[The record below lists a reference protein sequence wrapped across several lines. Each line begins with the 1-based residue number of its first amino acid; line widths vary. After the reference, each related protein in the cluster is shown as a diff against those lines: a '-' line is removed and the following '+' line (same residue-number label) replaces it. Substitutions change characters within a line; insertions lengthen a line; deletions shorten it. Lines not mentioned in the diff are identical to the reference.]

1 VDKNKSYEFKKVT
14 AEILSYNTY
23 AVAFLNPT
31 GK

>member
-1 VDKNKSYEFKKVT
+1 VDKSYEFKEVAT
-14 AEILSYNTY
+14 EILTYNTD

>member
-1 VDKNKSYEFKKVT
+1 VDKSYEFKKVA
-14 AEILSYNTY
+14 AEILTYNTY